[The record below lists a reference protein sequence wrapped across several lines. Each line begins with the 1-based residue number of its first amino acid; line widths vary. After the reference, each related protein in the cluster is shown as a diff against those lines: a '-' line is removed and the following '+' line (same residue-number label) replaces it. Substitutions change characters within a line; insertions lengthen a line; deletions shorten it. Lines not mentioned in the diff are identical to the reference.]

1 MKILHDLWNG
11 NLAPSEKVEHTDPQ
25 YLHIREEQV
34 EQNER
39 LWQMLSTEQRE
50 LLESIQ
56 SQHDKLIW
64 MELEDAF
71 IKGFRLGGQFTLAII
86 GK

>member
-1 MKILHDLWNG
+1 MKILQDLWNG
-11 NLAPSEKVEHTDPQ
+11 NLAPSEKVERTDPQ

-39 LWQMLSTEQRE
+39 LWQMLSKEQRE
-50 LLESIQ
+50 LFESIQ
-56 SQHDKLIW
+56 SEHDKLIW

-71 IKGFRLGGQFTLAII
+71 IKGFQLGGQFILAII